1 MVSFVADTEKF
12 LKPENAIKEILKF
25 MKSTQENV
33 DPDTIGLNRSKFRAF
48 LSILYFHY
56 SKFKCGEVF
65 SSKNNII

>member
-1 MVSFVADTEKF
+1 MVSFVADTDKF

-25 MKSTQENV
+25 IRSTQENA
-33 DPDTIGLNRSKFRAF
+33 DPGAPSLNSGKFRRF

-65 SSKNNII
+65 SSKFCKF